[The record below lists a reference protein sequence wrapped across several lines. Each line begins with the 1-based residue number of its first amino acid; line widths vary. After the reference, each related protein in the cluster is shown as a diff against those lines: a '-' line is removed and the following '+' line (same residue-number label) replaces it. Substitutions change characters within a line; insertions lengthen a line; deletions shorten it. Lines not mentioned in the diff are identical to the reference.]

1 MPPRSKKESSVDDEL
16 NEPAPVLSVPPAPRT
31 ALQSDRERFERALR
45 AARAANDAE
54 RAAALAEASPSVAA
68 EEAAV
73 EAAAVQP
80 TPPVV
85 EEPSPREVK
94 AEQRRQRREARR
106 QAKDE
111 RAAARAEAKQQ
122 RSPEPTPT
130 ATPATEVAEA
140 ATDDETS
147 DDEQTALIAAMP
159 EHTEVVA
166 EPEVAVETT
175 DAETSDDEQTM
186 LIAAMPEHTE
196 VAGPEVVSEAT
207 DAEIGDDEQTA
218 LIAAMPEHT
227 EVLPDLA
234 APAREPGHR
243 AEQAPDDAIVEP
255 PPALPSSPAKRS
267 KGSTT
272 SEKLGVVLVLL
283 GALGLLCSVVLA
295 VGALLAAIDV
305 DVDASFAGAVSDL
318 CDALVGPLG
327 GLFSFSGENAD
338 ARNDLF
344 ARGIGSMIYLAI
356 GLFLPSVA
364 RRRDS

>member
-147 DDEQTALIAAMP
+147 DDEQTA
-159 EHTEVVA
+159 
-166 EPEVAVETT
+166 
-175 DAETSDDEQTM
+175 